1 MSRFFF
7 QERMRKKEKRATSKQ
22 NALHIKLPFLSL
34 CFLVYFPFRG
44 VLLERLF
51 DRGDRSSLLQREDV
65 FFGRFPVVQL
75 VVLLGHFISLLIKPL
90 LFQSAKTKRRRE
102 QNDRRNT
109 FLVVVVVKV
118 AGKSCACACV
128 CVFARARDVLNS
140 EEETSSNF
148 FVFLPPHSYMFRVLV
163 HPFLLESKKE
173 ALAESKFE

>member
-1 MSRFFF
+1 
-7 QERMRKKEKRATSKQ
+7 MRKKEKRATSKQ